1 MRVPLTVRI
10 ATWSARHRWPVFVL
24 WFVATFGILAGSFAA
39 GGISALDVNDDPNG
53 PKLESETAYDVL
65 GAGEPVAASERF
77 VVVVDAGENAATN
90 ADFQSSVHQLAADMT
105 AARAMVDGVDG
116 PVFDSVMDPFV
127 AGPKSGLLSP
137 DWSTGPVVGDIPGER
152 PIVEQ
157 KLAPVPAI
165 IDRAR
170 GRLPAAE
177 IHVISS
183 TFINRDINQ
192 LINDELDGSLRLT
205 IPITFVILLVA
216 FGAIV
221 AAIVPLL
228 LAVTS

>member
-1 MRVPLTVRI
+1 PPMSATGGSRAPLTVRI

-77 VVVVDAGENAATN
+77 VVVVSGGPGAAQQ
-90 ADFQSSVHQLAADMT
+90 APFQQAVHQLATDLR
-105 AARAMVDGVDG
+105 AAKATVDGVEQ
-116 PVFDSVMDPFV
+116 PTFDSVVDPFDLAPV
-127 AGPKSGLLSP
+127 DAAGVVSP
-137 DWSTGPVVGDIPGER
+137 DGTTVQVVGNIPGER

-157 KLAPVPAI
+157 KLVPVPAI
-165 IDRAR
+165 VDAARAR
-170 GRLPAAE
+170 LPDAQ

-192 LINDELDGSLRLT
+192 L
-205 IPITFVILLVA
+205 
-216 FGAIV
+216 
-221 AAIVPLL
+221 
-228 LAVTS
+228 